1 MNYLSSHLKTDMK
14 KCGLSASVYGTDP
27 FFAPFYFKAGI
38 LPPHPRS
45 LVTAAKNREALA
57 AGALSSDV
65 LEGAEKDDEQE
76 EDNTKDS

>member
-1 MNYLSSHLKTDMK
+1 MFNKVSSNLNIFLKSVAYLPVFMVLF
-14 KCGLSASVYGTDP
+14 CC
-27 FFAPFYFKAGI
+27 FYFKAGI

-65 LEGAEKDDEQE
+65 LEGAENDDEQDE
-76 EDNTKDS
+76 ENTKDS

>member
-1 MNYLSSHLKTDMK
+1 MVL
-14 KCGLSASVYGTDP
+14 

-45 LVTAAKNREALA
+45 LVTAAKNRKALA

-76 EDNTKDS
+76 EDSTKDS

>member
-1 MNYLSSHLKTDMK
+1 MKSVAYLPVFMDNS
-14 KCGLSASVYGTDP
+14 
-27 FFAPFYFKAGI
+27 FAAFYFKAGI

-57 AGALSSDV
+57 AGDLSSDV

-76 EDNTKDS
+76 EENT